1 MYKDEIIEEVWRN
14 RDAYAKKHH
23 YNINEIVADLQK
35 REKEHPAKII
45 YPQTHNVAMVAE
57 EIPTLEDDT

>member
-23 YNINEIVADLQK
+23 YNINEIVADLERTSRK
-35 REKEHPAKII
+35 
-45 YPQTHNVAMVAE
+45 NN
-57 EIPTLEDDT
+57 IPTNS